1 MLLEKNAK
9 WSKFFQIDVSRF
21 LASSN
26 FADFFFSIKSKDYD
40 VRIIFDEKFH

>member
-1 MLLEKNAK
+1 MLNGPNF
-9 WSKFFQIDVSRF
+9 SKLTFSRF